1 MYAGTETDRNGKQE
15 IEQDMKQSHK
25 DTGEEQ
31 RFAQQLRDAG
41 NILRPGF
48 PCGQQR
54 DGGRDG
60 TREAEKY
67 HAGLCK
73 DTDSRNGNRAQR
85 SHHDQVGGSQ
95 ETHEYTFHRRR
106 QRNVE
111 IFPFIGGLE

>member
-1 MYAGTETDRNGKQE
+1 
-15 IEQDMKQSHK
+15 MKQSHK

-31 RFAQQLRDAG
+31 RFAQQLRDTG

-67 HAGLCK
+67 HAGLRK
-73 DTDSRNGNRAQR
+73 DTDVRAR
-85 SHHDQVGGSQ
+85 YLEGRFGGIVSSL
-95 ETHEYTFHRRR
+95 RLRK
-106 QRNVE
+106 
-111 IFPFIGGLE
+111 